1 MVGKLRHR
9 QFKPPEPTA
18 WRAPATS
25 VPPRPPPQVAPHQP
39 HPCSPGGHCHPPP
52 CSQGSSDVNPNGP
65 GRPWRNKTRQSIPLV
80 SHPPSRVAWRRAGGT
95 PHQSG
100 EQLAAGL
107 PQHPDGQHPAHELPV
122 CAARPGAACA
132 RCPRPAAGLGC
143 EAAPTSGYP
152 GEKPEATS
160 AAESIQSGGEPV
172 VPQAGTPRQVPGAG
186 SAFPPQR
193 RGGGEGIACRGK
205 TSPIPSWSWSTSEA
219 AGNRGSGGDGTA
231 RARRAAPAILT
242 RPFSFAVP
250 SMPHSGRFPRA
261 AAPALLQTVHSFL
274 DVFYSSP
281 AFLPVPGTHGWY
293 EAMCSGS
300 IGFPA
305 QRRWVSARL
314 SSEGPVANIFRWNR
328 PDVLG
333 TARGERGSSCGGLG
347 HGEGR
352 LGKGEHPHA
361 PRAVPT
367 CGCSSARAVWVQPP
381 KYPLFPH

>member
-1 MVGKLRHR
+1 M
-9 QFKPPEPTA
+9 
-18 WRAPATS
+18 
-25 VPPRPPPQVAPHQP
+25 
-39 HPCSPGGHCHPPP
+39 
-52 CSQGSSDVNPNGP
+52 NPNGP

-143 EAAPTSGYP
+143 EAAPTSAYP

-186 SAFPPQR
+186 SAFPPRR

-300 IGFPA
+300 VGFPA

-314 SSEGPVANIFRWNR
+314 SSEGPVANIFRWNQPQGWR
-328 PDVLG
+328 GGSGGPAAVG
-333 TARGERGSSCGGLG
+333 WAMVRGIWARESTHMPPERCPRAGAAVQEQFGCNPPNIPYFPTSKGSGWLCPATHSTGL
-347 HGEGR
+347 HGED
-352 LGKGEHPHA
+352 HVSPA
-361 PRAVPT
+361 
-367 CGCSSARAVWVQPP
+367 
-381 KYPLFPH
+381 